1 MVCDTLFG
9 TDENGQVKPQMAAV
23 LASTL
28 ARQMKTA

>member
-9 TDENGQVKPQMAAV
+9 TDEDGQVKPRTVAV